1 MNGIIIINKE
11 KGISS
16 FFQIKLINRILRCK
30 KIGHAGTLDPLAT
43 GVLVVLL
50 EGATKLSDYL
60 INDSKEY
67 IAEITIGVGS
77 DTFDST
83 GVITKEIPV
92 KTLENVDKVLQAFLG
107 PSMQMPPIYSAIKQD
122 GMKLYE
128 KARENMEV
136 IVEPR
141 EIVIDEIERISE
153 VCYQDEKA
161 IFSFRVKVSKGTY
174 IRSLCVDI
182 GNKLGYPAL
191 MSNLIRTVSGEFKLE
206 DSYTMEDIKSGNFKI
221 INMLDALKK
230 YPVFDISEEVY
241 QLVLNG
247 HPVEQN
253 LVNLKDDLNLK
264 EDDLV
269 MLKYN
274 NELIAIYETKESYFK
289 AKRIWK

>member
-1 MNGIIIINKE
+1 MNGIIIVNKE

-92 KTLENVDKVLQAFLG
+92 KALENVDKVLQDFLG

-206 DSYTMEDIKSGNFKI
+206 DSYTMEDIKSGNFKV

-230 YPVFDISEEVY
+230 YPVFDISEDVY

-253 LVNLKDDLNLK
+253 LVNLKDDLNLE